1 MCGAMAVMSAAAVAS
16 AVASGYSQYQ
26 QGQSQKKWG
35 DYQAN
40 QAQADANAE
49 RSLAEVE
56 AGRIREAARK
66 QRGGAKAAL
75 AASGIDVNEGISSKI
90 DKEIVAGGE
99 HDAMLA
105 IFGGVDA
112 QKRGYAQA
120 SALRSQGRQAATAG
134 RIGLGT
140 SLLGAASSGYSSYKS
155 GWFANGKN

>member
-1 MCGAMAVMSAAAVAS
+1 MCAVPAVYAAITVAS
-16 AVASGYSQYQ
+16 AVAGGYSQYQ

-49 RSLAEVE
+49 RSLAQVE
-56 AGRIREAARK
+56 ADRIRDAARK
-66 QRGGAKAAL
+66 QRGVAKASL
-75 AASGIDVNEGISSKI
+75 SASGLDVNDGISAKI

-105 IFGGVDA
+105 IFGGADA

-120 SALRSQGRQAATAG
+120 GALRSQGRQAATAG

-140 SLLGAASSGYSSYKS
+140 SLLGAASSGYSAYKS